1 VIADIWQRMPL
12 RNTYHCEVLEGSGSL
27 DVLQCLLQV
36 LQLRVDLAL
45 GLLGTL
51 HGLSLERLDSL
62 ALVIVVVVVVVT
74 LVCRLSCE
82 LLCRRCL
89 SLRVK
94 VLNLG
99 LTKDAVKWSAF
110 PIDST

>member
-1 VIADIWQRMPL
+1 LSHDELNVLRLKTCVIDFFAIVFL
-12 RNTYHCEVLEGSGSL
+12 LLGSL
-27 DVLQCLLQV
+27 
-36 LQLRVDLAL
+36 L
-45 GLLGTL
+45 GVAF
-51 HGLSLERLDSL
+51 DSL